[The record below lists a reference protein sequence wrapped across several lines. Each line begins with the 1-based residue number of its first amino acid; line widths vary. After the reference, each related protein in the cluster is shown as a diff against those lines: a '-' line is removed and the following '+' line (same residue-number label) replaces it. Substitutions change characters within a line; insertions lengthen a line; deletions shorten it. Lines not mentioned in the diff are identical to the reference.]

1 MVLYKIS
8 FPSTHIPG
16 LIKMKSILELG
27 KCQDLK
33 WSVLDFAVR
42 LFLLAKMSSL
52 SHFIFEN
59 WLNPKHVFW
68 MPLTLLRIL

>member
-1 MVLYKIS
+1 MVGKTNP
-8 FPSTHIPG
+8 F
-16 LIKMKSILELG
+16 KMQTKESHVQQNLRSAVLEHTA
-27 KCQDLK
+27 
-33 WSVLDFAVR
+33 SFAVR

-68 MPLTLLRIL
+68 MPLTLLPIL